1 MKQRAFLL
9 TSSCVSVLAL
19 ASIGSLAACDDS
31 STSTSAGGSTSA
43 SNTTGSQNTTTGSQN
58 TSTTT
63 GSMNSASSSTG
74 GPPVGEFDCT
84 DASGQV
90 AGLKLTEVTTD
101 VDTPVQAISAPDDP
115 DRLYVVEKH
124 GRIVILENGAVSQ
137 TPFLD
142 IVSKVAD
149 NGEEGFLGLA
159 FHKDYATNGRFYV
172 HYSAKNNGDNV
183 VEEYHRSDANHDVAD
198 PNPVKLVIRHTT
210 AQSNHNGGA
219 VEFGPDGFLYVS
231 MGDGGA
237 QGDPQCDAQLS
248 MGGDA
253 GGEPENLL
261 GKISRFDIEA
271 ACDAQTGCPAAPG
284 NPGGR
289 KAYHVGFRNPW
300 RMSFDACG
308 AHDLFV
314 GDVGQNTYEEVDQLP
329 LGTAAN
335 CGWPYREATHDY
347 GAPGTCPAKPAGLV
361 EPVAEYAHGTRCSI
375 SGGYVYRSSAIP
387 GLRGAYVYGDY
398 CSGEVFYKA
407 PGGAPVTTTLNP
419 GTNRLGA
426 FGQDGRGNV
435 YVLDLSGR
443 VLRIDPM

>member
-9 TSSCVSVLAL
+9 TSSCVSLLAL
-19 ASIGSLAACDDS
+19 ASLAACDDS
-31 STSTSAGGSTSA
+31 ATSTSAAGGSTSA
-43 SNTTGSQNTTTGSQN
+43 SNSTGTKGTTTTSSMN
-58 TSTTT
+58 TS

-74 GPPVGEFDCT
+74 SGPVGEFDCT
-84 DASGQV
+84 DASGNV
-90 AGLKLTEVTTD
+90 AGLKLTEISKE
-101 VDTPVQAISAPDDP
+101 VDTPVMAISAPDNP

-124 GRIVILENGAVSQ
+124 GRIMILENGALSM

-142 IVSKVAD
+142 IVAKVSD
-149 NGEEGFLGLA
+149 NNEEGFLGLA
-159 FHKDYATNGRFYV
+159 FHKDYATNGRFWV
-172 HYSAKNNGDNV
+172 HYSRTGDGANV
-183 VEEYHRSDANHDVAD
+183 VEEYHRSDANHDIAD
-198 PNPVKLVIRHTT
+198 TTATKLVIRHTT
-210 AQSNHNGGA
+210 AQGNHNGGA
-219 VEFGPDGFLYVS
+219 VEYGPDGFLYVS

-237 QGDPQCDAQLS
+237 QNDPQCDAQLS

-261 GKISRFDIEA
+261 GKISRFDVDA

-308 AHDLFV
+308 AHDLYV
-314 GDVGQNTYEEVDQLP
+314 GDVGQNEWEEIDQLP
-329 LGTAAN
+329 VGTPAN
-335 CGWPYREATHDY
+335 CGWPFREGTHDFS
-347 GAPGTCPAKPAGLV
+347 APGTCPAKPAGLV
-361 EPVAEYAHGTRCSI
+361 EPIADYQHGSRCSV
-375 SGGYVYRSSAIP
+375 SGGYVYRSNAIP
-387 GLRGAYVYGDY
+387 GLRGAYFYGDY

-407 PGGAPVTTTLNP
+407 PGAAPVTTTLNP
-419 GTNRLGA
+419 GANRLGA

-435 YVLDLSGR
+435 YVLDLFGR